1 MSARQTA
8 GTAADRATTART
20 IPSSS
25 AVLKVVVRVAGDI
38 PVRLDL
44 THAGTREQQLGMSL
58 GTVLIYLRSATT
70 ARAVAE
76 GWRTTA
82 MLARPLSPILTG
94 RRPLQPGPSTAGV
107 LVRLAACPRCTR
119 RSSPPSA
126 AAPFPRSCAS
136 RSAPSPGRSRTRTPT
151 PHSREPGAAPPHCSR
166 TTPKAASR

>member
-1 MSARQTA
+1 MSARQMA

-25 AVLKVVVRVAGDI
+25 AVLNVVVRVAGDI
-38 PVRLDL
+38 PARLDL

-94 RRPLQPGPSTAGV
+94 RRPS
-107 LVRLAACPRCTR
+107 
-119 RSSPPSA
+119 
-126 AAPFPRSCAS
+126 
-136 RSAPSPGRSRTRTPT
+136 SPGRPPPGSSSGSRRAPGARGV
-151 PHSREPGAAPPHCSR
+151 PARPAQRHHSRAPAHHARPHHVGDPGRERLHLTRASLAPRHR
-166 TTPKAASR
+166 TARGQP

>member
-8 GTAADRATTART
+8 GTATDPATTART

-25 AVLKVVVRVAGDI
+25 AVLNVVVRVAGDI
-38 PVRLDL
+38 PVRIDL

-58 GTVLIYLRSATT
+58 GTVLIYLRSAAT

-107 LVRLAACPRCTR
+107 LVRLAGVPQVHAAYQPAQRSGTIPALLRITVGPITWEIPDANAYTSLARAWR
-119 RSSPPSA
+119 RATALLEDNPE
-126 AAPFPRSCAS
+126 
-136 RSAPSPGRSRTRTPT
+136 GR
-151 PHSREPGAAPPHCSR
+151 E
-166 TTPKAASR
+166 